1 MRRQRNMLQMKE
13 QDNISEK
20 ELNQRGDIN
29 LPDNEFNGNGHKD
42 AQ

>member
-20 ELNQRGDIN
+20 ELNQRGDIQ
-29 LPDNEFNGNGHKD
+29 FT
-42 AQ
+42 